1 MRIAL
6 LVSGDL
12 PWALR
17 LARRWVAGGDAVTV
31 VLLDGAASSA
41 RRGHA
46 HAEAVK
52 DGAAAGVVVLAH
64 DDALRRR
71 AIRGDGMLD
80 GVKTVDLDEVADLV
94 LDGAD
99 KVMWL

>member
-1 MRIAL
+1 
-6 LVSGDL
+6 V
-12 PWALR
+12 
-17 LARRWVAGGDAVTV
+17 
-31 VLLDGAASSA
+31 
-41 RRGHA
+41 
-46 HAEAVK
+46 E

-80 GVKTVDLDEVADLV
+80 GVKTVDLDEVAGLV